1 MKNKKISKILIG
13 TNNRGKLREIANLLP
28 KKVKVF
34 SNKDFNLK
42 SPNETGKTFKSNALI
57 KAKYFSKKTNLIC
70 LSDDSGL
77 EIDVLKKKPGIYS
90 ARWGGKKSDF
100 NKAMQRVYKE
110 LDKKDKKW
118 RTKKVSARFICALV
132 IYWPNTRKIYS
143 LGKVSGKISKT
154 KKGKNGFGYDPIF
167 IPNGHKRTFAEM
179 SKSYKYKID
188 HRAKAFKKIKRFF

>member
-13 TNNRGKLREIANLLP
+13 TNNLGKLREITNLLP
-28 KKVKVF
+28 KRVKVF
-34 SNKDFNLK
+34 STKDFNLK
-42 SPNETGKTFKSNALI
+42 SPKETGRTFKSNALI

-77 EIDVLKKKPGIYS
+77 EIDILKKKPGIYS
-90 ARWGGKKSDF
+90 ARWGGKNSDF

-110 LDKKDKKW
+110 LDKKDKDWK
-118 RTKKVSARFICALV
+118 TKKISARFICALV
-132 IYWPNTRKIYS
+132 IYWTNKKKIFS
-143 LGKVSGKISKT
+143 VGKINGKISNK

-167 IPNGHKRTFAEM
+167 IPNGYQRTFAEM
-179 SKSYKYKID
+179 SKTYKYKID

>member
-13 TNNRGKLREIANLLP
+13 TNNRGKLREITDLLP

-34 SNKDFNLK
+34 STKDFNLK

-110 LDKKDKKW
+110 LDKKDKEW
-118 RTKKVSARFICALV
+118 RTKKISARFICALV
-132 IYWPNTRKIYS
+132 IYWPNRKKIYS
-143 LGKVSGKISKT
+143 LGKVSGKISKI

>member
-13 TNNRGKLREIANLLP
+13 TNNRGKLREITDLLP

-34 SNKDFNLK
+34 STKDFNLK

-110 LDKKDKKW
+110 LDKKDKEW
-118 RTKKVSARFICALV
+118 RTKKISARFICALV
-132 IYWPNTRKIYS
+132 IYWPNRKKIYS

>member
-1 MKNKKISKILIG
+1 MKNKKISEILIG
-13 TNNRGKLREIANLLP
+13 TNNRGKLREITNLLP

-34 SNKDFNLK
+34 STKDFNLK

-110 LDKKDKKW
+110 LNKKDKEW

-132 IYWPNTRKIYS
+132 IYWPNRKKIYS
-143 LGKVSGKISKT
+143 VGKVSGKISKT

-188 HRAKAFKKIKRFF
+188 HRSKAFKKIKRFF

>member
-13 TNNRGKLREIANLLP
+13 TNNRGKLREISSLLP
-28 KKVKVF
+28 KNVKIF
-34 SNKDFNLK
+34 STKDFNLK
-42 SPNETGKTFKSNALI
+42 SPKETGKTFKSNALI

-77 EIDVLKKKPGIYS
+77 EIDILKKKPGIYS
-90 ARWGGKKSDF
+90 ARWGGKNSDF

-110 LDKKDKKW
+110 LDKKDEEWKAKKI
-118 RTKKVSARFICALV
+118 SARFICALV
-132 IYWPNTRKIYS
+132 IYWPNRKKIYS
-143 LGKVSGKISKT
+143 VGKISGKISKI

-179 SKSYKYKID
+179 SKIYKYKID
-188 HRAKAFKKIKRFF
+188 HRAKAFNKIKRFF

>member
-34 SNKDFNLK
+34 STKDFNLK

-110 LDKKDKKW
+110 LDKKNKEW

-132 IYWPNTRKIYS
+132 IYWPNRKKIYS

>member
-34 SNKDFNLK
+34 STKDFNLK

-110 LDKKDKKW
+110 LDKNDKEW

-132 IYWPNTRKIYS
+132 IYWPNRKKIYS
-143 LGKVSGKISKT
+143 LGKVSGKISKI

>member
-34 SNKDFNLK
+34 STKDFNLK

-110 LDKKDKKW
+110 LNKKDKEW
-118 RTKKVSARFICALV
+118 RTKKISARFICALV
-132 IYWPNTRKIYS
+132 IYWPNRKKIYS

>member
-34 SNKDFNLK
+34 STKDFNLK

-110 LDKKDKKW
+110 LDKKDKEW

-132 IYWPNTRKIYS
+132 IYWPNSKKIYS
-143 LGKVSGKISKT
+143 LGKVSGKISET

-179 SKSYKYKID
+179 GKSYKYKID

>member
-34 SNKDFNLK
+34 STKDFNLK

-110 LDKKDKKW
+110 LDKKDKEW

-132 IYWPNTRKIYS
+132 IYWPNKKKIYS

-179 SKSYKYKID
+179 SKRYKYKID